1 MQSNDKEILNIL
13 LSDKEI
19 AEKFGKLVSGQYLT
33 DRERKDLA
41 KAIVDRCSE
50 LAKMNTS
57 LEIAKYNIENQ
68 AIVMKAWIEN
78 LKEVNF

>member
-1 MQSNDKEILNIL
+1 MLNNTDKVLNIL
-13 LSDKEI
+13 MSDKTI

-41 KAIVDRCSE
+41 KAIVDRWSE
-50 LAKMNTS
+50 LAKMNTP
-57 LEIAKYNIENQ
+57 LEIAKHNIENQ
-68 AIVMKAWIEN
+68 ANVMKAWIEN

>member
-1 MQSNDKEILNIL
+1 MQNNDKEILNIL
-13 LSDKEI
+13 MSDKEI

-41 KAIVDRCSE
+41 KAIVDRGSE
-50 LAKMNTS
+50 IAKIHNP
-57 LEIAKYNIENQ
+57 LEIAKHNIENQ
-68 AIVMKAWIEN
+68 ANVMKAWIEN

>member
-13 LSDKEI
+13 MSDKEI

-41 KAIVDRCSE
+41 KAIVDMQYMP
-50 LAKMNTS
+50 L
-57 LEIAKYNIENQ
+57 
-68 AIVMKAWIEN
+68 
-78 LKEVNF
+78 

>member
-1 MQSNDKEILNIL
+1 MQNNDKEILNIL
-13 LSDKEI
+13 MSNKEI
-19 AEKFGKLVSGQYLT
+19 AEKFGKLISGQYLT

-41 KAIVDRCSE
+41 KAIVDRGSE
-50 LAKMNTS
+50 IAKMHNP
-57 LEIAKYNIENQ
+57 LEIAKRNIDNQ

>member
-1 MQSNDKEILNIL
+1 MQNNDKEILNIL
-13 LSDKEI
+13 MSDKEI
-19 AEKFGKLVSGQYLT
+19 AEKFGKLVSGKYLS

-41 KAIVDRCSE
+41 KAIVDRWSE

>member
-1 MQSNDKEILNIL
+1 MQNNDKEILNIL
-13 LSDKEI
+13 MSDKEI

-41 KAIVDRCSE
+41 KAIVDRWSE
-50 LAKMNTS
+50 LAKMNTQ
-57 LEIAKYNIENQ
+57 LEIAKHNIENQ
-68 AIVMKAWIEN
+68 ANVMKAWIEN